1 MQIWIVGNKRWI
13 STVLSDSGNDWREKF
28 EFLRMLGQ
36 LLQVV
41 GCGAARWVAWINL
54 IEANP
59 IKPWTWQGRRFLKM
73 IQFKFDVFSRTF
85 FKSMQICWI
94 WSIFTTSRIAVKT
107 ENLNEKSQ
115 LCTEMD
121 EVCRHFSFFWSC
133 WLSSWWWTRDST
145 ESGKNSS
152 HSQLKIGVFGFFCN
166 YLIFFNSGFIYSS
179 VWVIRRVSTSEL
191 LSSRQLGTKSEFE
204 DFCMLLS
211 WDEFIHSL
219 VWLF

>member
-1 MQIWIVGNKRWI
+1 
-13 STVLSDSGNDWREKF
+13 
-28 EFLRMLGQ
+28 MLGQ

-41 GCGAARWVAWINL
+41 GCGAERWVAWINL

-59 IKPWTWQGRRFLKM
+59 IKPWTWQGRRFLGM

-121 EVCRHFSFFWSC
+121 EVCRHFSFFFEVVGFRRDDELVTLPRVEKIVANWKLECLDFFAIIWS
-133 WLSSWWWTRDST
+133 SSIQVSFI
-145 ESGKNSS
+145 
-152 HSQLKIGVFGFFCN
+152 QVFE
-166 YLIFFNSGFIYSS
+166 SS
-179 VWVIRRVSTSEL
+179 VECPPANCWVHVNLERNWNLNI
-191 LSSRQLGTKSEFE
+191 FA
-204 DFCMLLS
+204 CC
-211 WDEFIHSL
+211 
-219 VWLF
+219 